1 MGGTSIY
8 TQVLEEVKEMRS
20 DVHAID
26 KKLEVH
32 LAQDEEWHKQ
42 MGTLNKIVRGNGT
55 KGLITLVDDLVEDKK
70 FRDEIKT
77 TDQKARI
84 DLKTGA
90 ILAGVSAAVGVL
102 AELLLSQLI

>member
-8 TQVLEEVKEMRS
+8 AQVLSEVKEMRS

-32 LAQDEEWHKQ
+32 LAQDDEWRKQ
-42 MGTLNKIVRGNGT
+42 TDAVYKIVRGNGV
-55 KGLITLVDDLVEDKK
+55 KGLIERVGDLEDEKK
-70 FRDEIKT
+70 SRDEIKVT
-77 TDQKARI
+77 EQKAKI

-90 ILAGVSAAVGVL
+90 ILAGVSAAIGVL
-102 AELLLSQLI
+102 AELLLSHLL